1 MSLYHHPSNKRE
13 TPVLCNLKLQKK
25 IYRSFPF
32 ASIYPLERKEKKS
45 FTKYIDGN
53 ERERERDGKKI
64 AKSQKRFHWMDNFY
78 WALFLVS
85 QMLLLRFKFSDRKK
99 TPPFRI
105 IAFPAGGQ
113 SVDPWTLPSPAFSK
127 RSPTKTNNII
137 TGFLPV
143 CPAKLV

>member
-99 TPPFRI
+99 LLLFVLSLFQRGDNPLIHEFYPVPSFQKGHQLKPI
-105 IAFPAGGQ
+105 ISSQDSSRYALQ
-113 SVDPWTLPSPAFSK
+113 
-127 RSPTKTNNII
+127 N
-137 TGFLPV
+137 
-143 CPAKLV
+143 